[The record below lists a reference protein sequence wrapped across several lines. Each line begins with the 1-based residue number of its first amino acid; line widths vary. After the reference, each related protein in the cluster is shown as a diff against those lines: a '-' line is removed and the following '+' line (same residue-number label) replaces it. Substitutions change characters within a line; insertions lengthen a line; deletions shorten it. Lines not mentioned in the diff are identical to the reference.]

1 MTRDGR
7 RPSRRRVR
15 WGGVPLLALLAGC
28 TAEGD
33 YVVWPEAVETG
44 DTVAILF
51 NTEADTAMS
60 PEGALLDA
68 GVQNVV
74 VQVSDS
80 TGFTQP
86 VAPRF
91 VIEAPAAL
99 GSRASVAQGLQSWTG
114 LVAVFDLPSPWPN
127 AAISFPDVF
136 DLQVEYEGVPTAG
149 SSQLAVLGEGGMP
162 MAFSPTADP
171 ADLQLQPMLRLRP
184 AWDGAVGEGFD
195 PSWQIGGLELTLRYT
210 PGAGDVSG
218 LRALG
223 NGEAAG
229 GLASATPLPPQGGD
243 KRWRVVLLH
252 PEGFQLPQLGCTAG
266 GECFA
271 GRWSLLD
278 LPLEADATG
287 VPDGAPVFVPADFA
301 IEDLTVYDV
310 EGEMLAVSSPSEIF
324 FHAYAAS
331 NTMALPEPGLVLL
344 LTSGVLGLV
353 VLHRIERR
361 RERRRGGRVPTSER

>member
-1 MTRDGR
+1 MRRHGR
-7 RPSRRRVR
+7 RPSRSRF
-15 WGGVPLLALLAGC
+15 GGLALPLLALLAGC

-33 YVVWPEAVETG
+33 YVVWPEAAETG

-51 NTEADTAMS
+51 NTEADNAAN

-68 GVQNVV
+68 GVHNVV

-86 VAPRF
+86 VPPRF

-99 GSRASVAQGLQSWTG
+99 GSRAAVAQGLQSWTG

-127 AAISFPDVF
+127 GSVSFPDVF

-149 SSQLAVLGEGGMP
+149 SSQIAVLGDGGMP
-162 MAFSPTADP
+162 MAFSPTTDP
-171 ADLQLQPMLRLRP
+171 AALQLQPMLRLRP
-184 AWDGAVGEGFD
+184 AWDDATGEGFD
-195 PSWQIGGLELTLRYT
+195 PGWVVGGLELTLRYT
-210 PGAGDVSG
+210 PGAGDVSS

-252 PEGFQLPQLGCTAG
+252 PEGFQLPEFGCALSG
-266 GECFA
+266 DCFA

-278 LPLEADATG
+278 LPLDADAAG
-287 VPDGAPVFVPADFA
+287 VPDGAPIFVPADFA
-301 IEDLTVYDV
+301 IEDLAVYDV
-310 EGEMLAVSSPSEIF
+310 EGEPLAAPSASEIF

-331 NTMALPEPGLVLL
+331 NTTALPEPSTL
-344 LTSGVLGLV
+344 LGLAAGV
-353 VLHRIERR
+353 AGIGALRR
-361 RERRRGGRVPTSER
+361 LDRSRGLRGHAKGELA